1 MVTLKSINTLQGIW
15 NSRRHP
21 YTNKNKR
28 YKKYSIGDFT
38 YGEPKVVTWGEKSTL
53 KIGKFCS
60 IAEDVTIVLGGEH
73 KTDWTTTY
81 PFWVALEEFY
91 NFPVHSGTKGDV
103 IIGNDVWIGLNSL
116 ILSGVTI
123 GDGAVV
129 GAGSV
134 ISTDVEPYAIVVGNP
149 QKLIRK
155 RFDEETINQL
165 LKIKWWAWD
174 IQRIKENMPLLISD
188 QISEFIKKNKQ
199 NI

>member
-1 MVTLKSINTLQGIW
+1 MANQKSFSAIKGVWT
-15 NSRRHP
+15 SRLHP

-38 YGEPKVVTWGEKSTL
+38 YGEPRVVTWGEKSTL

-60 IAEDVTIVLGGEH
+60 IADDVKIVLGGEH
-73 KTDWTTTY
+73 KTDWITTY
-81 PFWVALEEFY
+81 PFWVALEEFF
-91 NFPVHSGTKGDV
+91 NFPAHSGTKGDV
-103 IIGNDVWIGLNSL
+103 TIGNDVWIGLNSL

-134 ISTDVEPYAIVVGNP
+134 VATDVEPYAIVAGNP

-165 LKIKWWAWD
+165 LKIKWWNWD
-174 IQRIKENMPLLISD
+174 IQRIKENMPLLISNRVN
-188 QISEFIKKNKQ
+188 EFIEKNK
-199 NI
+199 NP